1 MKLWGSLGRRILVA
15 AAVMGLLATLGS
27 SYLAFV
33 AGGQLAIRIS
43 TRTFTEAIL
52 KEQGEACRSS
62 PEGWSFR
69 SSDGVVLE
77 AFDAADTSGRRPLPE
92 LVALM
97 GQGEEQPVTFYF
109 PLFNRKAA
117 WGGATLL
124 RVAESGPCSL
134 IEYRWPLSGERYA
147 KGWWMFLAAAFSSS
161 AMAALCTVVVIAPL
175 LRRFRRLHQAAGELG
190 GTAYASAGDGT
201 PDELGELSRVLDATH
216 GRVLADAARIEAQ
229 KHALER
235 HLADVAHDLKTPL
248 ASLQLALELA
258 SAAPSETLPEL
269 LVQGLEDTVYLT
281 ALVENLRLACQL
293 GEGVDPLAGEPR
305 VELGRTIERVVRRLG
320 LLARRR
326 ELSLEAARP
335 DEDVWV
341 RCNPTMM
348 EQAIVNLVHNALT
361 HGDKEGHVVIVLEPA
376 GAERFRLTV
385 LDDGPGLS
393 PAELE
398 RLGERSFRSVEARRR
413 DPRGSGLGVAI
424 VRELC
429 RRVGFGLTFGAN
441 APHGLKVVIEGSRA
455 EPPED
460 ASGEVSKDSFREGKT
475 SGTGARRERPRA
487 PYCPSDEGGGL
498 ALKEGR

>member
-1 MKLWGSLGRRILVA
+1 MKLWRSLGLRILVA

-27 SYLAFV
+27 SYQAFL
-33 AGGQLAIRIS
+33 AGGTLAIRIS
-43 TRTFTEAIL
+43 SRTFGEAIL
-52 KEQGEACRSS
+52 REHGEACRSS

-69 SSDGVVLE
+69 TRDGVVLE
-77 AFDAADTSGRRPLPE
+77 AFDVADTSGRRPSPE
-92 LVALM
+92 LLERM
-97 GQGEEQPVTFYF
+97 REGEEQPVIFYF
-109 PLFNRKAA
+109 PLFDRSAT
-117 WGGATLL
+117 WGGATLF
-124 RVAESGPCSL
+124 RVGEGGPCSL
-134 IEYRWPLSGERYA
+134 IECRWPLFGERYRE
-147 KGWWMFLAAAFSSS
+147 GRWMFLAAVLSSS
-161 AMAALCTVVVIAPL
+161 LMAALCTFVVIAPL
-175 LRRFRRLHQAAGELG
+175 LRRFRRLHQAAGGIG
-190 GTAYASAGDGT
+190 GTAYASAGDET

-216 GRVLADAARIEAQ
+216 GRVLADAARIETQ

-235 HLADVAHDLKTPL
+235 HLADVAHDLKTPI

-258 SAAPSETLPEL
+258 SAGPAEAVSEL

-305 VELGRTIERVVRRLG
+305 VELGQTLERVVRRLG

-335 DEDVWV
+335 DENVWV

-361 HGDKEGHVVIVLEPA
+361 HGNKEGHVVIVLEPE

-398 RLGERSFRSVEARRR
+398 HLGERSFRSADARRR

-429 RRVGFGLTFGAN
+429 RRVGFGLTFSAN
-441 APHGLKVVIEGSRA
+441 APHGLKVVIDGARA
-455 EPPED
+455 EPPSE
-460 ASGEVSKDSFREGKT
+460 SLVL
-475 SGTGARRERPRA
+475 P
-487 PYCPSDEGGGL
+487 
-498 ALKEGR
+498 